1 MGKVFV
7 FGMAGL
13 VIISLFLVGGAAF
26 VVVRHWLKDTK

>member
-1 MGKVFV
+1 MAKVFV

-13 VIISLFLVGGAAF
+13 VVIGLFILAGAAF